1 MDFDLISKTQS
12 HLQAPIKPKGHT
24 VKNLN
29 KFLLG
34 LSIVALTP
42 TLALAEVIEIAT
54 FKLKDG
60 ISFEQF
66 KPFDKAVEIGHVA
79 KQAGFISRESA
90 KGENGEWLVVVH
102 WESLKDADA
111 SMNSFMTAEAAGE
124 FMSHIDASSMI
135 MKRYSK

>member
-1 MDFDLISKTQS
+1 M
-12 HLQAPIKPKGHT
+12 
-24 VKNLN
+24 KNLN